1 MLIKLAWKNIWRS
14 KTRSLVVIIAVALG
28 LWAGAFM
35 MAFSLGMSEQ
45 RIRTLIANETSHFQ
59 FHHPDFKSDYDLK
72 LAITGSDAILDK
84 LAHDDRVSAYSP
96 RIVLNGMSASSS
108 TNGPAL
114 IVAIDPDKENATSAL
129 SSLLI
134 DGEYF
139 PESHS
144 KPIIVGSKMAEKL
157 KLKIRSRVV
166 LNFQD
171 PEGNISQGLFRV
183 CGIFKTTNAA
193 MNEMQVFVRRDQ
205 MANILGLEGAVYEI
219 AVKLKDDALL
229 SEITTEYKTSY
240 PAVLI
245 EDWGE
250 IAPET
255 KLYSKMLDQSMSMI
269 MVIILL
275 ALIFGIINTML
286 MAVLERTREF
296 GMLMA
301 VGMRRRK
308 VFALV
313 MIETVF
319 LVLVGVP
326 LGLFI
331 AWASISYFGH
341 VGIDLSILAQG
352 LESLGWSS
360 MVYPELA
367 ASYYTEIIFQVVIA
381 AFLAAIYPAWKAL
394 RLKPVDA
401 IRTI

>member
-14 KTRSLVVIIAVALG
+14 KTRSFVVIVAVALG

-35 MAFSLGMSEQ
+35 MAFSWGMSEQ
-45 RIRTLIANETSHFQ
+45 RIRTLIANESSHFQ
-59 FHHPDFKSDYDLK
+59 IHQADFKSDYDLK
-72 LAITGSDAILDK
+72 LPVPQSKAILSK
-84 LAHDDRVSAYSP
+84 LAGDQRVEAYSP
-96 RIVLNGMSASSS
+96 RIVVNGMAASST
-108 TNGPAL
+108 TNGPVRIMA
-114 IVAIDPDKENATSAL
+114 VESVKENQTTAL
-129 SSLLI
+129 QSLLI
-134 DGEYF
+134 DGKYF
-139 PESHS
+139 PETHT
-144 KPIIVGSKMAEKL
+144 KPIIVGSKMADKL
-157 KLKIRSRVV
+157 KLKLHSRIV

-171 PEGNISQGLFRV
+171 VNGDISQGLFRV
-183 CGIFKTTNAA
+183 CAIFKTTNAM
-193 MNEMQVFVRRDQ
+193 MNEMYVFVRKEQ
-205 MANILGLEGAVYEI
+205 MAKLLGVDHQVYEI
-219 AVKLKDDALL
+219 AVKLKNDKTL
-229 SEITTEYKTSY
+229 SRIKADYKSAF
-240 PAVLI
+240 PGVLI

-255 KLYSKMLDQSMSMI
+255 KLYSQMLDQTMAMV

-301 VGMRRRK
+301 VGMKKTK

-313 MIETVF
+313 MTETVF
-319 LVLVGVP
+319 LVMVGVP

-331 AWASISYFGH
+331 AWASISYFGR
-341 VGIDLSILAQG
+341 VGIDLSMMAQG

-360 MVYPELA
+360 IVYPELA
-367 ASYYTEIIFQVVIA
+367 AHYYSDIIIQVVVA

-394 RLKPVDA
+394 RLKPVEA